1 MKKLKEPPLAIG
13 GLGLS
18 FFSLGNILGDY
29 SIILRYVLGA
39 IAFGLYFL
47 LLIAVFRSFKTY
59 LNILRDPLTASIFPT
74 LLMQGML
81 MISYCDDFP
90 DLYGITEL
98 IFRTIWWLSFILLI
112 IYIIIFSKRFLW
124 NFKLNNVYPSWAVLY
139 IGIGISSVT
148 VPWTGYSYLGKII
161 FAYIL
166 FAVIVL
172 LPIVFLRLYK
182 HGIADEVRANIAT
195 LCAPAL
201 VVVAYQN
208 SFEPVNQSLLLVLVI
223 LSQILYVIVLY
234 QIPKILKNGFN
245 PGFSAMTFP
254 LIVSATALKGCAR
267 YFGNDHWL
275 NGLFTLELIIATLIL
290 ARVAAGYVN
299 FFRN

>member
-29 SIILRYVLGA
+29 SIILCYVLGA

-47 LLIAVFRSFKTY
+47 LLIAVIRSFKTY
-59 LNILRDPLTASIFPT
+59 LNLLRDPLTASIFPT

-81 MISYCDDFP
+81 MIIYCDVFP

-98 IFRTIWWLSFILLI
+98 IFRTIWWLSFILLF

-124 NFKLNNVYPSWAVLY
+124 NFKLSNVYPSWAVLY

-166 FAVIVL
+166 FAVILL

-182 HGIADEVRANIAT
+182 CGIADEVRANIAT

-208 SFEPVNQSLLLVLVI
+208 AFEPVNQSLLLVLVI

-245 PGFSAMTFP
+245 PGFSALTFP

-290 ARVAAGYVN
+290 ARVAAGYVK